1 MIDERE
7 VSKRFNDAVVIP
19 VERVFAGNCRID
31 EFELELKVFVVQ
43 PERLAGD
50 GKCHRVAVDDAFTE
64 AVYDIAIDLRTLFC
78 VSTNQHEPE
87 ISKEMIEE
95 LKSKGWVLSKN
106 VFGECLVL
114 PKDEREKIIPALA
127 KSLINW
133 RITSNQARTFS
144 LMETLAIAISDNAN
158 TIAGAIR
165 AKLIDDGEKPKA
177 KPIVDATA
185 GANVFVTLPC
195 ANYIV
200 TESESAEALQK
211 AEDKLIEMMRNF
223 DYENQL

>member
-1 MIDERE
+1 M
-7 VSKRFNDAVVIP
+7 
-19 VERVFAGNCRID
+19 
-31 EFELELKVFVVQ
+31 
-43 PERLAGD
+43 
-50 GKCHRVAVDDAFTE
+50 
-64 AVYDIAIDLRTLFC
+64 LFLC
-78 VSTNQHEPE
+78 
-87 ISKEMIEE
+87 M
-95 LKSKGWVLSKN
+95 SKN
-106 VFGECLVL
+106 QDNLSCLNSNL
-114 PKDEREKIIPALA
+114 IP
-127 KSLINW
+127 NW
-133 RITSNQARTFS
+133 RS